1 MHDPHLS
8 PSVQQ
13 DLPQFAALDLGSNS
27 FHLLIARVDNHS
39 LQPLLR
45 IKQKVRM
52 GAGLKHEALSSKAMQ
67 RGLDALAICAQKL
80 QGFSPEQVRVVAT
93 HTFREAQNSDIFLAK
108 AASVLPFPIEIISGH
123 EEARLIYCGVAQTAA
138 ANDGKRLVV
147 DIGGGSTEFACG
159 KGMQPSK
166 LVSLSMG
173 CISYTEQFFSEG
185 KISKKRFDK
194 ALVATRRALE
204 SVAGDLRKYSQ
215 AQVLGTSGTIR
226 ALAQWAGSFPGQSV
240 NFITREG
247 LQQCVQAL
255 TSVSQLRDLNVSNLE
270 SDRLAI
276 IPGGLAILLG
286 LMEELEIDRIEPQD
300 AALREGVLY
309 ELAEQVLH
317 HQDVRQRTI
326 ESLALRYSI
335 DREQATRVQQT
346 ALDLLEQVAA
356 AWHLGDRQWRLL
368 LSWAALLH
376 EVGLQINFSARQ
388 RHAGYII
395 EHSDMP
401 GFNKEQQALLA
412 ALVRHYR
419 KKVEVVDIPELQLY
433 HQHDVL
439 RLLALLR
446 LAVIFNTDRQTSQL
460 LLRTQAS
467 KDVLLLTLTPQ
478 GRSNATLMADLQSE
492 TKQLLKLGITLR
504 ME

>member
-1 MHDPHLS
+1 MTDPHL
-8 PSVQQ
+8 PSLDNS

-45 IKQKVRM
+45 LKQRVRIR
-52 GAGLKHEALSSKAMQ
+52 AGFKHQQLSNKAMQ
-67 RGLDALAICAQKL
+67 RGLEALAVCAQKL

-93 HTFREAQNSDIFLAK
+93 HTFREALNSDIFLAK
-108 AASVLPFPIEIISGH
+108 AASVLAFPIEIISGH
-123 EEARLIYCGVAQTAA
+123 EEARLIYTGVAQTTVSE
-138 ANDGKRLVV
+138 GKRLVI
-147 DIGGGSTEFACG
+147 DIGGGSTEFAGG
-159 KGMQPSK
+159 KGFNATK
-166 LVSLSMG
+166 LVSVSMG
-173 CISYTEQFFSEG
+173 CISYTESFFADG
-185 KISKKRFDK
+185 KITKKRFDK
-194 ALVATRRALE
+194 ALVATRRTLE
-204 SVAGDLRKYSQ
+204 PVAAELRKF
-215 AQVLGTSGTIR
+215 AKDQVIGTSGTIR
-226 ALAQWAGSFPGQSV
+226 AIAQWAGSKAGQTSHL
-240 NFITREG
+240 ITREG
-247 LQQCVQAL
+247 LHSCAEEL
-255 TSVSQLRDLNVSNLE
+255 LSHSQLE
-270 SDRLAI
+270 GMQLAGVDGERI
-276 IPGGLAILLG
+276 GVIAGGLAILLG
-286 LMEELEIDRIEPQD
+286 LMEELDIDQLEPHD

-317 HQDVRQRTI
+317 HDDVRQRTI

-346 ALDLLEQVAA
+346 ALDLLEQVAKE
-356 AWHLGDRQWRLL
+356 WRLQDSQWRQL
-368 LSWAALLH
+368 LSWGALLH

-388 RHAGYII
+388 RHAGYILQN
-395 EHSDMP
+395 SDMP

-419 KKVEVVDIPELQLY
+419 KKVELIDIPELQLY

-460 LLRTQAS
+460 LFKTFAS

-478 GRSNATLMADLQSE
+478 GRANPTLIADLAAE
-492 TKQLLKLGITLR
+492 TKQLIKLGITLR
-504 ME
+504 WE

>member
-1 MHDPHLS
+1 MTDPHL
-8 PSVQQ
+8 PSLDSS

-45 IKQKVRM
+45 LKQRVRM
-52 GAGLKHEALSSKAMQ
+52 GAGFKHQQLSNKAMQ
-67 RGLDALAICAQKL
+67 RGLEALAVCAQKL

-93 HTFREAQNSDIFLAK
+93 HTFREALNSDIFLAK
-108 AASVLPFPIEIISGH
+108 AASVLAFPIEIISGH
-123 EEARLIYCGVAQTAA
+123 EEARLIYTGVAQTTVSE
-138 ANDGKRLVV
+138 GKRLVI
-147 DIGGGSTEFACG
+147 DIGGGSTEFAGG
-159 KGMQPSK
+159 KGFNATK
-166 LVSLSMG
+166 LVSVSMG
-173 CISYTEQFFSEG
+173 CISYTEDFFGDG
-185 KISKKRFDK
+185 KITRKRFDK
-194 ALVATRRALE
+194 ALIATRRTLE
-204 SVAGDLRKYSQ
+204 PVASELRKF
-215 AQVLGTSGTIR
+215 AKDQVIGTSGTIR
-226 ALAQWAGSFPGQSV
+226 AIAQWAGSKVGQTSHV
-240 NFITREG
+240 ISRE
-247 LQQCVQAL
+247 AL
-255 TSVSQLRDLNVSNLE
+255 HSCADELLSHSQLEGMQLAGVDGERVSVI
-270 SDRLAI
+270 A
-276 IPGGLAILLG
+276 GGLAILLG
-286 LMEELEIDRIEPQD
+286 LMEELDIDRLEPHD

-317 HQDVRQRTI
+317 HDDVRQRTI

-346 ALDLLEQVAA
+346 ALDLLEQVAKE
-356 AWHLGDRQWRLL
+356 WRLQDRQWRQL

-388 RHAGYII
+388 RHAGYILQ
-395 EHSDMP
+395 HSDMP

-419 KKVEVVDIPELQLY
+419 KKVELIDIPELQLY

-460 LLRTQAS
+460 LFKTFAS

-478 GRSNATLMADLQSE
+478 GRANPTLIADLAAE
-492 TKQLLKLGITLR
+492 TKQLIKLGITLR
-504 ME
+504 WE